1 MSLTR
6 FKRPS
11 LKDKLLA
18 QELAAKDTPTPKAV
32 KKVKKVGKLGGKK
45 KRKK

>member
-32 KKVKKVGKLGGKK
+32 KKVKGKRLSKLK
-45 KRKK
+45 KR

>member
-11 LKDKLLA
+11 LKEKHLA
-18 QELAAKDTPTPKAV
+18 EELKAKVESKNEVV
-32 KKVKKVGKLGGKK
+32 KKKVTKKKVTKK
-45 KRKK
+45 K